1 MLEKFFDPTKKNREP
16 NLYEMTEERREL
28 REAIRNA
35 QESDDRLMGE
45 IARAELLKLRTDQKQ
60 SYDNSGLIEKHKG
73 VKGVISEIEN
83 QSLKYS
89 REGYIDETE
98 IEIQLG
104 EEYVTISS
112 IEKRIDELTEKINR
126 ILQKTSIE
134 KDRIKRKTNL
144 RLKDG
149 LEDVRSDEESKLDKI
164 RLENPKLV
172 RAYELVSYK
181 KGLQEEGH
189 IAMTPSVKKYVEE
202 IETKMLSGKP
212 MFLHGPTGTG
222 KTSLGRLA
230 AHKLTGKD
238 AEMVYC
244 NQQTRESAIWGKQG
258 IKVTEQG
265 QPETIDILGPLARA
279 IEAGKPIIFDEFN
292 SLEEDQMRMIKGIFG
307 YEPGDEVPITGNGKI
322 KMAPGFQLIMTAN
335 LKSEKHPD
343 RQDLPDE
350 MKREFEQNNLE
361 IGYSPEHESYDI
373 MLARLMNE
381 DGSVDLSWHDLNVTL
396 PKLCEAMNSI
406 QTAYTDELSKAESD
420 GINNI
425 GTKLPSLKSFVMTH
439 GSIEAII
446 DLWNMEKKLGRKS
459 RTFVEFVD
467 ERIKTAL
474 TFKAYTTED
483 RTLAAKIFVSK
494 GFLQDTTPEEI
505 GLPRNTF
512 TGIQMATVS
521 DPEKNIAESAK
532 VTHISI
538 KELAGLDPFEVH
550 GIDIDPLDDF
560 VDPEAMSTDP
570 FMKSILEQMKKISL
584 EGNLE
589 HIDSII
595 TTYTNP
601 DGSIDSIELSLEKN
615 LERFTN
621 FYTQHN
627 IDIPPDFNQTIT
639 EIWNK
644 NADKIKQAIEE
655 EGFDD
660 VLFIPPYD
668 IMDINQKTTE
678 HGDYLKDGVPTKT
691 WTSTTID
698 NAGGI
703 QAITDTKP
711 NQPRIVLIH
720 RKNAENL
727 QRPEISQTKDKS
739 IYDLCNATTE
749 QEQQHIN
756 ELIQN
761 KKPLPIDVLTLG
773 EYLIADRLHFQE
785 TGQHL
790 DEKTWTWLP
799 ASYSGSRVV
808 CSDWHPDVSRVLV
821 DANFPGFSHSSLG
834 ARSSRTFSL

>member
-1 MLEKFFDPTKKNREP
+1 
-16 NLYEMTEERREL
+16 
-28 REAIRNA
+28 
-35 QESDDRLMGE
+35 
-45 IARAELLKLRTDQKQ
+45 
-60 SYDNSGLIEKHKG
+60 
-73 VKGVISEIEN
+73 
-83 QSLKYS
+83 
-89 REGYIDETE
+89 
-98 IEIQLG
+98 
-104 EEYVTISS
+104 
-112 IEKRIDELTEKINR
+112 
-126 ILQKTSIE
+126 
-134 KDRIKRKTNL
+134 
-144 RLKDG
+144 
-149 LEDVRSDEESKLDKI
+149 
-164 RLENPKLV
+164 
-172 RAYELVSYK
+172 
-181 KGLQEEGH
+181 
-189 IAMTPSVKKYVEE
+189 
-202 IETKMLSGKP
+202 
-212 MFLHGPTGTG
+212 
-222 KTSLGRLA
+222 
-230 AHKLTGKD
+230 
-238 AEMVYC
+238 
-244 NQQTRESAIWGKQG
+244 
-258 IKVTEQG
+258 
-265 QPETIDILGPLARA
+265 
-279 IEAGKPIIFDEFN
+279 
-292 SLEEDQMRMIKGIFG
+292 
-307 YEPGDEVPITGNGKI
+307 
-322 KMAPGFQLIMTAN
+322 
-335 LKSEKHPD
+335 
-343 RQDLPDE
+343 
-350 MKREFEQNNLE
+350 
-361 IGYSPEHESYDI
+361 
-373 MLARLMNE
+373 MNE

-439 GSIEAII
+439 GSIESII

-459 RTFVEFVD
+459 RTFLEFVD
-467 ERIKTAL
+467 ERIKKAL

-660 VLFIPPYD
+660 VLLIPPYETT
-668 IMDINQKTTE
+668 DINEKTTSE
-678 HGDYLKDGVPTKT
+678 YAETFEGRNI
-691 WTSTTID
+691 SE
-698 NAGGI
+698 
-703 QAITDTKP
+703 ITDTKP

-727 QRPEISQTKDKS
+727 ERPELAKTKDKS

-749 QEQQHIN
+749 QERENIN
-756 ELIQN
+756 NLIQN
-761 KKPLPIDVLTLG
+761 KQPLPIDGLTLG
-773 EYLIADRLHFQE
+773 EYLIADRLHFKE
-785 TGQHL
+785 TGNHL
-790 DEKTWTWLP
+790 DNTNSWTWLP

-808 CSDWHPDVSRVLV
+808 SSGGSQVVV
-821 DANFPGFSHSSLG
+821 DADDPGDSLSLLG